1 MNDWIV
7 VVAAGLIP
15 LLIGGIVMVVLIG
28 RHWRWMAKNA
38 PGYAPPSSLGI
49 KGKGYKE
56 D

>member
-38 PGYAPPSSLGI
+38 PGYAPAFKPWD
-49 KGKGYKE
+49 KGKRV
-56 D
+56 